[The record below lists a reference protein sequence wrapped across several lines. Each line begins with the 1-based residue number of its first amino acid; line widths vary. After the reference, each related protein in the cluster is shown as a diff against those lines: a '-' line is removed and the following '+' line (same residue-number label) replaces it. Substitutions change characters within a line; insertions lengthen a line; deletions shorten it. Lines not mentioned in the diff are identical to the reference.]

1 METEKEIQGGKK
13 IPSNNHIFAI
23 RLSLQSINCFQ
34 LDFGFGPAIEL
45 NLIREKTN
53 FLSKAFNRFRY
64 TGARDSDITA

>member
-1 METEKEIQGGKK
+1 MTLDGDREKEIKEGKK
-13 IPSNNHIFAI
+13 IPSNNHIFPI

-53 FLSKAFNRFRY
+53 FFSKTFNGFRY
-64 TGARDSDITA
+64 T